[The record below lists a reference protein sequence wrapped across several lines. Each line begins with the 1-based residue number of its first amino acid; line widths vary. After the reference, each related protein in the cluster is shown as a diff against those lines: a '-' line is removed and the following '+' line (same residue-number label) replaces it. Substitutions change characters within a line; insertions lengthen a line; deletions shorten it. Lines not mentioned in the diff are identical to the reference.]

1 MDLVEISMDLEE
13 IRPNLIMI
21 WPDLNEISAYLKEI
35 RPNFDEILTD
45 LFEFRLDLERS
56 DKKH

>member
-1 MDLVEISMDLEE
+1 MDVEE

>member
-1 MDLVEISMDLEE
+1 MDLEE